1 MPIEGPRMLLG
12 GLGFRVWGVRF
23 PVPVLAPKP
32 QNAVGFGPII
42 LMFEVIWATSS
53 DLANLTLNGVY
64 TGSSTKMA
72 LNWELTLSP
81 GIPKSVFKGTAFFVE
96 RRLRLGPVVILSF
109 TSEGSGLRA
118 EGWVVGFRVPLK

>member
-1 MPIEGPRMLLG
+1 
-12 GLGFRVWGVRF
+12 
-23 PVPVLAPKP
+23 
-32 QNAVGFGPII
+32 
-42 LMFEVIWATSS
+42 
-53 DLANLTLNGVY
+53 
-64 TGSSTKMA
+64 MA